1 MIIRTTDDKRM
12 VDVGSYGIWY
22 SVYSTAEVRLSP
34 MKKSLSLALAFLK
47 SGKCSHKDAYETAR
61 QINLIRDAFSQIT
74 PSQAVYNKDDLSKV
88 APWADNLSGIVTS
101 CGNLYTTADGK
112 DLLYELVCILTFA
125 HYKKVDVTISE

>member
-12 VDVGSYGIWY
+12 IDVGSYGIWY

-47 SGKCSHKDAYETAR
+47 SGKCSYNDAYETAR

-88 APWADNLSGIVTS
+88 APWADNMSGIVTS

>member
-1 MIIRTTDDKRM
+1 MILRTVDGKRM
-12 VDVGSYGIWY
+12 VDIGSYGIWY
-22 SVYSTAEVRLSP
+22 SVYSTADVRLSP
-34 MKKSLSLALAFLK
+34 MKKTISLAMSFLK
-47 SGKCSHKDAYETAR
+47 DGKCSYKDAYETAR
-61 QINLIRDAFSQIT
+61 QINLIRDAFSQVS
-74 PSQAVYNKDDLSKV
+74 PANAVYNKDDISEL